1 MSWAV
6 RRMDEVAELSLG
18 KMLDEKKNKG
28 EPLPYLANLN
38 VRWGEFDLKDLRT
51 MRFEGHELER
61 FSIRAGD
68 IIMCEGG
75 EPGRCA
81 LWKEEQSLMIQKAL
95 HRIRPKPAINST
107 FLYYSLLNIGK
118 SGGFTPY
125 FTGSTIKHLPK
136 QQLAQVEIRIPKEE
150 TQNQIAA
157 VLCEYDNLIKNN
169 RRRIVLLE
177 ESARLLYQEWF
188 VHLRFPGHEHVKIT
202 DGVPEGWYRITLS
215 ELCQQKKKIVK
226 PESFGVDTPYIGL
239 EHMPRRS
246 ITLNLWEN
254 SAKVNSNKYWF
265 DQGDILFGKIR
276 PYFHKI
282 GFTLCSGITS
292 SDAIVI
298 QAKSKEL
305 YSFTLMY
312 LSSDFFISLASK
324 TVREGSKMP
333 RADWKYLTKTSL
345 LLPDKRLLLQFDEQI
360 QGILKQLST
369 LSKFNQNLANAR
381 DLLLPRLM
389 NGELTP

>member
-51 MRFEGHELER
+51 MRFEGHEFER

-118 SGGFTPY
+118 S
-125 FTGSTIKHLPK
+125 I
-136 QQLAQVEIRIPKEE
+136 
-150 TQNQIAA
+150 
-157 VLCEYDNLIKNN
+157 LCE
-169 RRRIVLLE
+169 
-177 ESARLLYQEWF
+177 
-188 VHLRFPGHEHVKIT
+188 
-202 DGVPEGWYRITLS
+202 
-215 ELCQQKKKIVK
+215 
-226 PESFGVDTPYIGL
+226 
-239 EHMPRRS
+239 
-246 ITLNLWEN
+246 
-254 SAKVNSNKYWF
+254 F
-265 DQGDILFGKIR
+265 DQFVAENFWQIR
-276 PYFHKI
+276 N
-282 GFTLCSGITS
+282 
-292 SDAIVI
+292 
-298 QAKSKEL
+298 
-305 YSFTLMY
+305 LM
-312 LSSDFFISLASK
+312 DQNASLEK
-324 TVREGSKMP
+324 
-333 RADWKYLTKTSL
+333 
-345 LLPDKRLLLQFDEQI
+345 
-360 QGILKQLST
+360 
-369 LSKFNQNLANAR
+369 AR